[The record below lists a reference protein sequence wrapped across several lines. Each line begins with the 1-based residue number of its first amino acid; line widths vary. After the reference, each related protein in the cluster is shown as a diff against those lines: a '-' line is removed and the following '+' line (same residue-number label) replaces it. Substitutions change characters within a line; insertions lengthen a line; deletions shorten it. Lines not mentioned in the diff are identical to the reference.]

1 MQWFFEDGATA
12 FVRASQS
19 SDTELMKLLLK
30 HGADPQ
36 IATNLGDN
44 ALTASSGI
52 GWVEGVTYERS
63 TKENF
68 EAMKM
73 LLDLGLDPNY
83 SNNEGRTAL
92 MGAAMKGRGDVI
104 QMLVDRGARLD
115 ARDKGNRDT
124 DKVSSAAA
132 GHTWQAIDYAEGLVR
147 VGVQSAVVR
156 PEAAALIRKLMAER
170 NMQAPPIDRTILSVC
185 VVALCQGTSP

>member
-1 MQWFFEDGATA
+1 VSG
-12 FVRASQS
+12 
-19 SDTELMKLLLK
+19 
-30 HGADPQ
+30 
-36 IATNLGDN
+36 
-44 ALTASSGI
+44 GI

-63 TKENF
+63 HKENF

-73 LLDLGLDPNY
+73 LLDLGLDPNH

-92 MGAAMKGRGDVI
+92 MGAAMKGRPEVI
-104 QMLVDRGARLD
+104 QLLVDRGAKLD
-115 ARDKGNRDT
+115 AHDKGNRDT

-132 GHTWQAIDYAEGLVR
+132 GKTWQPLDYAEGLVR

-170 NMQAPPIDRTILSVC
+170 NMPTPPIDRTILSIC
-185 VVALCQGTSP
+185 VVSICQGTSQ